1 MTSVLALVVTPPVV
15 PTVVVIAV
23 PLVTPLMVVIS
34 VVVGV
39 AVVSGDGGG
48 VGSVGTIV
56 YTTIVNIAARRMG
69 WGGGAAVAEFK
80 ASTAAPPPDCFV
92 LNITTDFYI
101 ATVLHLHCCP
111 PN

>member
-69 WGGGAAVAEFK
+69 WGGEQQWQN
-80 ASTAAPPPDCFV
+80 SRLPLQPHLQIV
-92 LNITTDFYI
+92 LS
-101 ATVLHLHCCP
+101 
-111 PN
+111 